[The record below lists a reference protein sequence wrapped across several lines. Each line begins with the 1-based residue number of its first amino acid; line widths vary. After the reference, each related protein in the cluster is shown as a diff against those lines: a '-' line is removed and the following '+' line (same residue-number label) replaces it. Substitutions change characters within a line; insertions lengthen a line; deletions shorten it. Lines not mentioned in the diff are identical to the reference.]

1 MGLSDYEFKS
11 SYNRIDDDIAAEFY
25 LPCMRSSISYDR
37 ISGFFGSTI
46 YVIAWDALKEFI
58 SNGGRLR
65 IICSPILSIEDQKAL
80 KNGEEAKNNSL
91 IAQRLDQELSE
102 MLTNENLNLP
112 SRLLAC
118 LIANEILS
126 LKIGIVKN
134 DVHPAINSMLHDK
147 IGVFYDDKDNA
158 VGFRGS
164 FNETFKGLSNDGN
177 IESVDVFQSW
187 DGGKESSRVNDAV
200 NLFNRIWDGKEKDS
214 VSIYE
219 IPDAFEHAIFEIA
232 KKDDLSKLLEEIQIR
247 ISRSEYWKPSQHGKT
262 PKEHQVEAL
271 DNWQKSDR
279 RGILKHATGSGKT
292 FTAICGIKNS
302 LLKGE
307 TTLVLVPSKEL
318 LYHWKKEIE
327 DNISEM
333 EIHFLLCGDG
343 NNSWKNKGLLANWSQ
358 TNRNLN
364 KVIIAMID
372 TAANE
377 MFIKNITGGSHLFIV
392 ADEVHRLGSERRQ
405 NIFKIFA
412 GPRLGL
418 SATPERFGD
427 EEGTK
432 KIFEYFNGIIKPEY
446 TLENAIND
454 GVLTRYFYHPET
466 TSLTIDEQEEWNK
479 ISLNIA
485 KLYARKISDTKINE
499 KLSFQ
504 IEQLL
509 IKRSRILKNAE
520 NKITL
525 AIGLLKS
532 NFATGQKWIIYCDNI
547 KQLKIIR
554 QLAEDEDI
562 DAYEYYA
569 EMGGDRA
576 TTLEY
581 FEKHGGVL
589 VSIKCLDE
597 GVDIPSTTHALILA
611 SSRNPREFIQRRG
624 RVLRISKG
632 KNFAHIYDVVVLPN
646 CNEYSEKSNNI
657 VFGELARAIQFG
669 NWAENPSCITE
680 LKLIALEYGID
691 YTDYL
696 NGGMEIE

>member
-1 MGLSDYEFKS
+1 MSLSKYEFKS

-37 ISGFFGSTI
+37 ISGFFGSTV

-65 IICSPILSIEDQKAL
+65 IICSPILSIEDQESL
-80 KNGEEAKNNSL
+80 KKGEDAKNNSL
-91 IAQRLDQELSE
+91 IAERLDQELKE
-102 MLTNENLNLP
+102 MLVNENLNLP

-118 LIANEILS
+118 LIANKILS
-126 LKIGIVKN
+126 IKIGIVKN
-134 DVHPAINSMLHDK
+134 DVHPSVNSMLHDK
-147 IGVFYDDKDNA
+147 IGIFYDDKDNA

-187 DGGKESSRVNDAV
+187 DGGKESSRVYDAAS
-200 NLFNRIWDGKEKDS
+200 LFNRIWDGKEKDS
-214 VSIYE
+214 ISIYE
-219 IPDAFEHAIFEIA
+219 IPDAFEQSVFEIA
-232 KKDDLSKLLEEIQIR
+232 KKDDLNKLLEEIQVR
-247 ISRSEYWKPSQHGKT
+247 ISRTEYWKPSQHGKT
-262 PKEHQVEAL
+262 PLEHQVEAL
-271 DNWQKSDR
+271 DNWEKKNR

-327 DNISEM
+327 ENIPEM
-333 EIHFLLCGDG
+333 KIHFLLCGDG
-343 NNSWKNKGLLANWSQ
+343 NNSWKNKGLLANWTRS
-358 TNRNLN
+358 NSNVN

-377 MFIKNITGGSHLFIV
+377 IFIKNITGGNHLLIV

-412 GPRLGL
+412 GARLGL

-432 KIFEYFNGIIKPEY
+432 KIFDYFNGLIKPEY

-466 TSLTIDEQEEWNK
+466 TFLTSDEQEEWEK

-485 KLYARKISDTKINE
+485 KLYARKLAEKIVDE

-504 IEQLL
+504 LDQLL
-509 IKRSRILKNAE
+509 IKRARILKNAE
-520 NKITL
+520 NKILL
-525 AIGLLKS
+525 AINILKN
-532 NFATGQKWIIYCDNI
+532 NFDKDQKWIIYCDNI
-547 KQLKIIR
+547 KQLKTIR
-554 QLAEDEDI
+554 QLAENENI

-569 EMGGDRA
+569 EMSGDRA

-597 GVDIPSTTHALILA
+597 GVDIPSTTHALIIA
-611 SSRNPREFIQRRG
+611 SSKNPREFIQRRG
-624 RVLRISKG
+624 RVLRKSKG

-646 CNEYSEKSNNI
+646 CNEYSGNSNNI
-657 VFGELARAIQFG
+657 VFGELSRAIQFG
-669 NWAENPSCITE
+669 NWAENPGCITE
-680 LKLIALEYGID
+680 LKLIALD
-691 YTDYL
+691 YDINYKDYL